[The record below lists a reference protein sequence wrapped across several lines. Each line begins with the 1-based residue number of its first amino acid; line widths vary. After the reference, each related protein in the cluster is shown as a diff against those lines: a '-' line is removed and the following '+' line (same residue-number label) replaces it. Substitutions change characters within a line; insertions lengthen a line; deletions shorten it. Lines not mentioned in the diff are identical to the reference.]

1 MLGKCVL
8 WENPA
13 MEHKRDTDLIRV
25 CDLDPVVVREG
36 FSEVTCGQR
45 SNNVRLIVTES
56 AVSFYTSRKRQQE

>member
-1 MLGKCVL
+1 
-8 WENPA
+8 